1 MWWDIGL
8 IVAGI
13 LFLVI
18 TVLGMTIGYVNIIHS
33 ERDAEKLLNV
43 WLVLAPIFC
52 VLMFTLLFTAKM
64 AGRLAG

>member
-8 IVAGI
+8 IIAGV

-52 VLMFTLLFTAKM
+52 VLVFTLLFTAKM

>member
-13 LFLVI
+13 LFLVVI
-18 TVLGMTIGYVNIIHS
+18 ALGMTIGYVNIIHS

-52 VLMFTLLFTAKM
+52 VLVFTLLFTAKM

>member
-43 WLVLAPIFC
+43 WLVLAPTFC
-52 VLMFTLLFTAKM
+52 VLIFTLLFTAKM
-64 AGRLAG
+64 AGRWAG